1 MAGLSLEGQVV
12 LITGASQGA
21 GRVMAREYAAA
32 GARLVVAARRIDLLE
47 ELASE
52 IRAGGGECLP
62 VRADITIEQD
72 CVDLVA
78 NAVARFGRLDVLIN
92 NAAIPGKDLLI
103 AEQTLENWNQTIA
116 TDLTAPMLLS
126 REALKQ
132 AMITQGSG
140 AIQILSSQAARRG
153 IPRKSHYVAAK
164 IGQWGLTKV
173 LAKEAGQHG
182 VRVHCLVIG
191 GIAGDLY
198 ENWMKRIASE
208 QNRDPEELKRAAQAG
223 VPFPRLVTP
232 LEIARVSMF
241 LASEGGNPLTG
252 QMIDVAN
259 GSELK

>member
-1 MAGLSLEGQVV
+1 VV

-21 GRVMAREYAAA
+21 GKVLAREYARA
-32 GARLVVAARRIDLLE
+32 GATVVIAARRMDLLAE
-47 ELASE
+47 TAAEVRQE
-52 IRAGGGECLP
+52 GVECLP
-62 VRADITIEQD
+62 VRTDITVEQD
-72 CVDLVA
+72 CIELVTR
-78 NAVARFGRLDVLIN
+78 AVETFGRLDVLVN
-92 NAAIPGKDLLI
+92 NAAIPGKDLFI

-116 TDLTAPMLLS
+116 TNLTAPMLLS

-132 AMITQGSG
+132 AMIRQRSG
-140 AIQILSSQAARRG
+140 AIQIMSSQAARRG
-153 IPRKSHYVAAK
+153 LPRKSHYTASK

-173 LAKEAGQHG
+173 LAKEAGEYG

-198 ENWMKRIASE
+198 ENWVRRIAAE
-208 QNRDPEELKRAAQAG
+208 QGRDPEAMKREAQAG

-241 LASEGGNPLTG
+241 LASEDGNPLTG

-259 GSELK
+259 GAELK